1 MVSIAEA
8 VGLPVGASADDV
20 DGILTCGY
28 KNLRGGVKV
37 QRDHPLVLLHGA
49 CRKLLIWNQWIVK
62 LHWCK
67 NLNVEIGD

>member
-8 VGLPVGASADDV
+8 VGLPVGTSADDV

-28 KNLRGGVKV
+28 KNIRGGVKV

-49 CRKLLIWNQWIVK
+49 RCKFLTGNQWIVK
-62 LHWCK
+62 LH
-67 NLNVEIGD
+67 